1 MKNKATGRPGP
12 RALSV
17 LSNGEVLLYGV
28 IGDDWDGL
36 DSAAVIRDI
45 DALGEIPELHI
56 RINSPGGFIYEG
68 LAIYNYLV
76 AHSAKVIVHIDSL
89 AASMASVIAMAGDQ
103 IIMPP
108 NASMMIHNPWD
119 VAFGEADDF
128 RKKADN
134 LDRLKDQIV
143 GIYAARTGQDATRL
157 SELMDVETWMTAQEA
172 VADGFA
178 DEIAEADTASA
189 MQRFDLSLFNNV
201 PETVS
206 GAVMA
211 GRDSA
216 AAMADIS
223 AGHETR
229 SDQMPKPNVANGT
242 APAGAANPTP
252 VVDANDDPQN
262 TIDPATIAKEAI
274 AKERTRVSE
283 IQAAVRAAKLDN
295 EFANDLIAKGVSI
308 DQARAAII
316 DKWADADN
324 TPEPT
329 NHVRASVVSDGVDRF
344 RQGATMALMERAGLS
359 GGERNEFTGLNL
371 RELARE
377 SLNVRNIS
385 SRGMPVM
392 EMAGMAFSPR
402 NFGHHSTS
410 DFGNILA
417 DVANKSMLIGYEE
430 AEETFK
436 RWTAKG
442 VLTDFKP
449 TKRVDLNLFDNL
461 LEVGEGA
468 EYKYGTIGDRG
479 ETVML
484 ATYGRKFSITRQA
497 IINDDIG
504 AFTRVPRKMGRAA
517 IRTVGNLVYAI
528 LTGNPTLS
536 DGVALFH
543 SSHNN
548 LAGSGAAPST
558 ATLDAGRT
566 AMATQKD
573 PDDKAAGGLNIQP
586 AYALV
591 PAALRGTMETAIS
604 SEYDTA
610 KGDKKLPNSIRNMAE
625 VISEAR
631 LDTDS
636 STAWYLAA
644 NPNTADTIEVNYLD
658 GMDTPYLENRDGW
671 DIDGV
676 EMKVRIDASPS
687 VLGYRGLYKNAGA

>member
-1 MKNKATGRPGP
+1 MPQKPSGRPGP

-28 IGDDWDGL
+28 IGDEWDGL
-36 DSAAVIRDI
+36 DSASVIRDI
-45 DALGEIPELHI
+45 DALGDVPELHI
-56 RINSPGGFIYEG
+56 RINSPGGFVYQG
-68 LAIYNYLV
+68 LAIFNYLK
-76 AHSAKVIVHIDSL
+76 AHSARVIVHIDSL

-103 IIMPP
+103 IIMPA
-108 NASMMIHNPWD
+108 NTSMMIHNPWD

-128 RKKADN
+128 RKKAEN

-143 GIYAARTGQDATRL
+143 GIYAERSGVDAGRL
-157 SELMDVETWMTAQEA
+157 SEMMDAETWMTAQEA
-172 VADGFA
+172 VTDGFA
-178 DEIAEADTASA
+178 DEVADADTAAA

-201 PETVS
+201 PEAVS
-206 GAVMA
+206 GTGKA

-216 AAMADIS
+216 AAMADVS

-242 APAGAANPTP
+242 AAENVANPAP
-252 VVDANDDPQN
+252 VADVVDQPQN
-262 TIDPATIAKEAI
+262 AVNAADIAREATE
-274 AKERTRVSE
+274 KERKRVSD
-283 IQAAVRAAKLDN
+283 IQAAVRAAKLEN
-295 EFANDLIAKGVSI
+295 EFANSLIEKGVSI
-308 DQARAAII
+308 EDARAQII
-316 DKWADADN
+316 DKWAEADS

-329 NHVRASVVSDGVDRF
+329 NHVRASIVSDGVDRF

-385 SRGMPVM
+385 SRGMPVI
-392 EMAGMAFSPR
+392 EMTGMAFSPR

-417 DVANKSMLIGYEE
+417 DVAHKSMLIGYEE

-442 VLTDFKP
+442 TLTDFKP

-468 EYKYGTIGDRG
+468 EYQYGTIGDRG

-484 ATYGRKFSITRQA
+484 ATYGRMFKITRQA

-504 AFTRVPRKMGRAA
+504 AFTRTPRKMGRAA

-528 LTGNPTLS
+528 LTGNPNLS
-536 DGVALFH
+536 DGKALFH
-543 SSHNN
+543 ADHGN

-558 ATLDAGRT
+558 ATLDAART

-586 AYALV
+586 AFAIV

-610 KGDKKLPNSIRNMAE
+610 KGDKKLPNMVRDMAD
-625 VISEAR
+625 VVSEAR

-636 STAWYLAA
+636 ATAWYLAA
-644 NPNTADTIEVNYLD
+644 NPNTTDTIEVNYLD
-658 GMDTPYLENRDGW
+658 GMDTPYLENREGW

-676 EMKVRIDASPS
+676 EMKVRMDASPS